1 MEKGNLVWDDKV
13 KEAVKKKRERFKR
26 HIALA
31 KAGQTREAE
40 DAKAAYNEAKRLA
53 KRVVWQAKS
62 VAERE
67 IFSNIAPN
75 DTGIFKL
82 AKQMDKTNQDVVGE
96 KCVRNDAGELSLSD
110 EEKMKAWV
118 EHYARLL
125 NVEFE
130 WESHLLPEVAPVE
143 GPPPPLTKDL
153 IRKALRKMKCGKA
166 AGTSGII
173 AEMLK
178 AAGEVGI
185 ELLTELTEVVFCNGV
200 IPMDWQESFILNLY
214 KGKGDALERG
224 NYPGL
229 KLTDQVMKLLE
240 CVLDSFIRE
249 MVDIDAM
256 QFGFM
261 PGRGTADAIF
271 IIRQLQEKYIAAN
284 KPLYFPFVDLE
295 KAFDQVPRKVL
306 WWALRSLGVE
316 EWAVRVIQ
324 GMYTD
329 VKSRVRVNGQYS
341 KELELVCIRDLFS
354 APCFSYL

>member
-1 MEKGNLVWDDKV
+1 M
-13 KEAVKKKRERFKR
+13 
-26 HIALA
+26 
-31 KAGQTREAE
+31 
-40 DAKAAYNEAKRLA
+40 
-53 KRVVWQAKS
+53 
-62 VAERE
+62 AERE
-67 IFSNIAPN
+67 KFSNIAPN
-75 DTGIFKL
+75 NTGIFKF

-130 WESHLLPEVAPVE
+130 WESDLLPGFAPVE
-143 GPPPPLTKDL
+143 GPPPVTKEI

-166 AGTSGII
+166 AGPSGII

-200 IPMDWQESFILNLY
+200 IPTDWQESFILNLY

-224 NYPGL
+224 NYHGL

-240 CVLDSFIRE
+240 RVLVSFIQE

-256 QFGFM
+256 QFGFV
-261 PGRGTADAIF
+261 PGRGTTDAIF
-271 IIRQLQEKYIAAN
+271 IIHQLQEKFMAAN
-284 KPLYFPFVDLE
+284 KPLYFAFVDLE
-295 KAFDQVPRKVL
+295 KAFH
-306 WWALRSLGVE
+306 
-316 EWAVRVIQ
+316 
-324 GMYTD
+324 
-329 VKSRVRVNGQYS
+329 
-341 KELELVCIRDLFS
+341 
-354 APCFSYL
+354 